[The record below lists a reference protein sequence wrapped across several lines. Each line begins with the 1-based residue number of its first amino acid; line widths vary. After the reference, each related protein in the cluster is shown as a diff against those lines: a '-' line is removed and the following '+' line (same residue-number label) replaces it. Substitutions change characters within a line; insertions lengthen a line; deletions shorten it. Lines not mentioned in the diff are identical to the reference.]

1 MLADPEFFG
10 KLLSVQQV
18 FLKGDSV
25 VLPCIIGGLDHW
37 VRRLEN
43 EDRGVYLRRFF
54 EPVSHIPDSF
64 HKCVSWGFHFGAQPP
79 NVYIHGPSAA
89 QIVVTPNLA

>member
-25 VLPCIIGGLDHW
+25 VLPRIVGGLDH
-37 VRRLEN
+37 
-43 EDRGVYLRRFF
+43 
-54 EPVSHIPDSF
+54 
-64 HKCVSWGFHFGAQPP
+64 
-79 NVYIHGPSAA
+79 
-89 QIVVTPNLA
+89 